1 MRDIAAP
8 DRGSHLPH
16 PTRRADPETEFV
28 MPSVVASPAFQAFSQ
43 RLPARFLAIG
53 MLGATLG
60 GCLGYDGDVQHGYQ
74 LDQAAIADVK
84 VGQTAEQ
91 VLVTLGSP
99 STTSTVGGD
108 AWYYISQ
115 RTARSIAFMAPKVVD
130 QHVYAV
136 YFDKGKKVTRLA
148 NYGLQD
154 GKVVN
159 FSGGATATVGA
170 DNNFIKGIFFNFNPL
185 GGLMS
190 KG

>member
-1 MRDIAAP
+1 
-8 DRGSHLPH
+8 
-16 PTRRADPETEFV
+16 
-28 MPSVVASPAFQAFSQ
+28 MPSVAVSCIASVSPAYQAFAGRQ
-43 RLPARFLAIG
+43 PIRLLAIG
-53 MLGATLG
+53 LLMATLG

-74 LDQAAIADVK
+74 LDQAAVADVK

-159 FSGGATATVGA
+159 FAGGATATVGA

-185 GGLMS
+185 SGLMQ